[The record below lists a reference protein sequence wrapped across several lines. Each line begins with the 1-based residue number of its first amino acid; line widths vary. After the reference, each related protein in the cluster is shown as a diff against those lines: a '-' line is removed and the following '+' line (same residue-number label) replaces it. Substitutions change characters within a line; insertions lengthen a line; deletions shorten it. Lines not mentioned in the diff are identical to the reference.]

1 MHVINI
7 NCTLKNISSNTIAD
21 FIRAE
26 DKGIVIT
33 TNNISLPSD
42 LQEIK
47 KYVKN
52 SFTTNVKQISSPR
65 LPQSKSYLKIV
76 DIPYIS
82 KRSNIWISSDEIE
95 NILKN
100 NYIFNNIILASKPY
114 VIKVL
119 PKSNMVIIWIDIW
132 NT

>member
-26 DKGIVIT
+26 DKGIVII

-82 KRSNIWISSDEIE
+82 KRSNI
-95 NILKN
+95 
-100 NYIFNNIILASKPY
+100 
-114 VIKVL
+114 
-119 PKSNMVIIWIDIW
+119 
-132 NT
+132 